1 MAKKKKSKKH
11 NRGKIKN
18 HELVRSDL
26 YRPKVEEDKTKYK
39 RKKKHKNRGIAL
51 GSSFWYPITLI

>member
-26 YRPKVEEDKTKYK
+26 YRPKVEEDKTKYRRK
-39 RKKKHKNRGIAL
+39 RRDKSRNEERD
-51 GSSFWYPITLI
+51 